1 MTSPFGRR
9 ALALASILTVTLAA
23 GACEYNES
31 NGHGHG
37 RGRGQHG
44 GRGTCYERVL
54 HIDKKTGQT
63 HYENRAI
70 PCPK

>member
-9 ALALASILTVTLAA
+9 ALALASILAVTLAA
-23 GACEYNES
+23 GACEYHDS
-31 NGHGHG
+31 NGRHG
-37 RGRGQHG
+37 RHRGNG
-44 GRGTCYERVL
+44 GGQGICYKRVL

-63 HYENRAI
+63 HYENRAV